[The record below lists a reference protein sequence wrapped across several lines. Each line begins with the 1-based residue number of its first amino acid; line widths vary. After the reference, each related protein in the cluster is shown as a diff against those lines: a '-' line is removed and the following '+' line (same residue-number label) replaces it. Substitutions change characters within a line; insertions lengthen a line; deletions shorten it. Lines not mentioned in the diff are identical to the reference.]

1 MGFCLD
7 QSCLIYDKVSDL
19 WQCFDLK
26 EFTMHA
32 TQSVWIAKHCALE
45 KDLENRLEFVSD
57 IRRARI
63 FSQDKH
69 GWQDSDFS
77 FTYFLVSSTE
87 FNTQK
92 VLN

>member
-1 MGFCLD
+1 MRFPPD
-7 QSCLIYDKVSDL
+7 QNCLIYDKVSDL
-19 WQCFDLK
+19 LLRFDLK

-32 TQSVWIAKHCALE
+32 TQRVWISKHSVLENDLE
-45 KDLENRLEFVSD
+45 KRLDFVSD

-77 FTYFLVSSTE
+77 FTYFLVPSTE
-87 FNTQK
+87 LKTQK
-92 VLN
+92 ILN